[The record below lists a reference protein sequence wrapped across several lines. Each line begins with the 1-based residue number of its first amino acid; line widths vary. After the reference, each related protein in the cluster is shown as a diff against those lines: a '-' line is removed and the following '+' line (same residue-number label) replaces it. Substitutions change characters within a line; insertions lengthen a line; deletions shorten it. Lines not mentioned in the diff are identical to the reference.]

1 MTRATTRACD
11 KRQPEDIDLTAFT
24 HLNFAFAFFDPT
36 TFQMAPMTAGDET
49 LYRRFTALKSK
60 KPSLKTWI
68 AVGGWSFND
77 ATNVPNTRTAFSDM
91 VASSANRQAFIIGLI
106 QLLTTYNFDGVDLD
120 WEYPTAEDRGGV
132 KADKANFVIFMKELR
147 AALGSRYGISITL
160 PASFWYLRGFDV
172 EALQHHLDWMNV
184 MSYDIHGVWDSG
196 NKHTGPY
203 VRPHTNL
210 TEIEEG
216 LDLLWR
222 AGVEPSK
229 VVLGLGWYGRSF
241 TLANPACNTP
251 NGVCIFSEG
260 GKPGECTQSAGTLT
274 NAEINRII
282 ARGGVTKGFDQKAG
296 VKWISW
302 GLDQWVSY
310 DDGETTQLK
319 VAFANS
325 RCLGG
330 KMIWAVDQDDSQSSS
345 TNDLLGI
352 GPANGVSEEKALE
365 IKQQLNNATQAAA
378 VGNSCYWSFC
388 GSSCTP
394 GWFETT
400 YARGQVAGTLRD
412 TECPADTEQTLCCAS
427 GTILGTCKWEGW
439 RGVGLSCAP
448 VCSDSSAIVVA
459 RNSNYGDRDCNGGY
473 QAYCCSGFV
482 PSPSKSTSTLNLIGQ
497 GGLAK
502 RDNGKNIAAGALICM
517 TAFFMA
523 QMLVSAF
530 TIGMS
535 LVATPLGFS
544 ACAGIGAVVG
554 YASPRLIG
562 TVQGWRNAMAHARPR
577 NTGSPDPNQKKKGQW
592 DVLVF
597 TAPPATPGTS
607 STTCDCYV
615 TYTCRYGK
623 GFDEIC
629 DNQRWA
635 ITEGF
640 NGASVY
646 HYGPRVLG
654 GRFKKDRWSKE
665 FRTSEFRTF
674 AVQKQGPGKQRYRC
688 EVDEFPMGALRE
700 AWHGAHQIV
709 RLVNG
714 KANGAQG
721 NDFSAWK
728 EAVWTP
734 CSIFREH
741 VCSIASPEPPITW
754 AFDGMDSSRVNAR
767 TDGSHFIRRYGVS
780 FTFWQLEE
788 IVLTASV

>member
-330 KMIWAVDQDDSQSSS
+330 KMIWAVDQDD
-345 TNDLLGI
+345 
-352 GPANGVSEEKALE
+352 
-365 IKQQLNNATQAAA
+365 
-378 VGNSCYWSFC
+378 
-388 GSSCTP
+388 
-394 GWFETT
+394 
-400 YARGQVAGTLRD
+400 
-412 TECPADTEQTLCCAS
+412 
-427 GTILGTCKWEGW
+427 
-439 RGVGLSCAP
+439 
-448 VCSDSSAIVVA
+448 
-459 RNSNYGDRDCNGGY
+459 
-473 QAYCCSGFV
+473 
-482 PSPSKSTSTLNLIGQ
+482 
-497 GGLAK
+497 
-502 RDNGKNIAAGALICM
+502 
-517 TAFFMA
+517 
-523 QMLVSAF
+523 
-530 TIGMS
+530 
-535 LVATPLGFS
+535 
-544 ACAGIGAVVG
+544 
-554 YASPRLIG
+554 
-562 TVQGWRNAMAHARPR
+562 
-577 NTGSPDPNQKKKGQW
+577 
-592 DVLVF
+592 
-597 TAPPATPGTS
+597 
-607 STTCDCYV
+607 
-615 TYTCRYGK
+615 
-623 GFDEIC
+623 
-629 DNQRWA
+629 
-635 ITEGF
+635 
-640 NGASVY
+640 
-646 HYGPRVLG
+646 
-654 GRFKKDRWSKE
+654 
-665 FRTSEFRTF
+665 
-674 AVQKQGPGKQRYRC
+674 
-688 EVDEFPMGALRE
+688 
-700 AWHGAHQIV
+700 
-709 RLVNG
+709 
-714 KANGAQG
+714 
-721 NDFSAWK
+721 
-728 EAVWTP
+728 
-734 CSIFREH
+734 
-741 VCSIASPEPPITW
+741 
-754 AFDGMDSSRVNAR
+754 
-767 TDGSHFIRRYGVS
+767 
-780 FTFWQLEE
+780 
-788 IVLTASV
+788 